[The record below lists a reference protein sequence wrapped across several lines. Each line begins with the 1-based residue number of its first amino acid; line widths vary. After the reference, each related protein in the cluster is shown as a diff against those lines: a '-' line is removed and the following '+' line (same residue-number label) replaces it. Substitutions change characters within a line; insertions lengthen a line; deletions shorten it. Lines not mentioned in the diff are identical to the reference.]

1 MPEGALP
8 GPLTADFLALFVAL
22 AELFAL
28 YQAGQIAAPPTTL
41 LPLKDFATALSA
53 LRDRTI
59 RGRIV
64 LVPDEATA

>member
-1 MPEGALP
+1 MQVSNYRERVPAE
-8 GPLTADFLALFVAL
+8 VAQCF

-28 YQAGQIAAPPTTL
+28 YQAGQIAAPPTTV
-41 LPLKDFATALSA
+41 LPLKDFAKALEA

-64 LVPDEATA
+64 MVPDEATG